1 MKISVSS
8 SYDHQTPCKNTIGKD
23 PEVMRKML
31 FEAASKIGLD
41 EKSIVVDEFGHL
53 ELRESNSLKLHTLT
67 LEMEKLGY
75 DLRLTKKTII
85 EIC

>member
-1 MKISVSS
+1 MKISVSN
-8 SYDHQTPCKNTIGKD
+8 SYDHQTPCQNTIGKD

-31 FEAASKIGLD
+31 LEAARKVGLD
-41 EKSIVVDEFGHL
+41 EGAIVIDEFGHL
-53 ELRESNSLKLHTLT
+53 ELRQTNSLKLHTLT